1 MDKGIKRT
9 IDPLGRITLP
19 REIRKDFQI
28 IDGETELAITVED
41 EAIVLRP
48 AGKTSK
54 GLSVALDIIESEM
67 QFAREVNP
75 VMAMGMSR
83 IKELIEEEL
92 K

>member
-9 IDPLGRITLP
+9 IDLLGRITLP
-19 REIRKDFQI
+19 REIRKEFQI

-54 GLSVALDIIESEM
+54 DLKMAVDIIEREM
-67 QFAREVNP
+67 QFARGANP
-75 VMAMGMSR
+75 VMAMGMLR

-92 K
+92 R